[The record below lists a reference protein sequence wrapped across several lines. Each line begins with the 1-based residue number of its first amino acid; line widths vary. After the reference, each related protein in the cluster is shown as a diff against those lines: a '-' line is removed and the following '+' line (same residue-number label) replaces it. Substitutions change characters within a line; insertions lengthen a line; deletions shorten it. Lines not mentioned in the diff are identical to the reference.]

1 MPEQHPEIL
10 IVGSGAMGALF
21 GAILFENGRNVVLY
35 DTDHKHI
42 QAIQKN
48 GLQIKGFGG
57 NRKVPIPA
65 TTDLSQLESAEILLF
80 QCKAH
85 GTRNAAQ
92 AVKHLIRDHS
102 VCISFQNGLGNEE
115 VISEEL
121 GHQYVLGGLTAM
133 AAMLLGPGTLRD
145 FSRVPSHIGEMQGKT
160 SARTETIASRLSDA
174 GLETHVSEDIRRDIW
189 KKLLGNISM
198 SALSGLTDLSSAT
211 VNAVPEL
218 KAISL
223 KAMEEALDVAQ
234 ACGIGLERES
244 VIKGM
249 EMISKPGGTGDNKS
263 SLCVDLLN
271 GRKTEVDFI
280 YGSVIQ
286 RGEEKQVPTPT
297 LRVLH
302 GLVKGV
308 EARNERVL

>member
-1 MPEQHPEIL
+1 MPEQDPEIL
-10 IVGSGAMGALF
+10 IVGAGAMGALF
-21 GAILFENGRNVVLY
+21 GAILFENGRDVVLY
-35 DTDHKHI
+35 DTNPEHV
-42 QAIQKN
+42 QAIQEN
-48 GLQIKGFGG
+48 GLKIEGFGG
-57 NRKVPIPA
+57 NRSVPIPA
-65 TTDLSQLESAEILLF
+65 TADPGQLKSAELLLF
-80 QCKAH
+80 QCKAP
-85 GTRNAAQ
+85 GTRVAAQ
-92 AVKHLIRDHS
+92 AVKHLIQEHS

-121 GHQYVLGGLTAM
+121 GQQHVLGGLTAM
-133 AAMLLGPGTLRD
+133 AAVLLGPGKLRD
-145 FSRVPSHIGEMQGKT
+145 FSRVPSHIGEMQGGI
-160 SARTETIASRLSDA
+160 SERTEAIASRLSEA
-174 GLETHVSEDIRRDIW
+174 GLETHVSENMRHDIW

-198 SALSGLTDLSSAT
+198 SALSGLTDLTSASI
-211 VNAVPEL
+211 NAVPEL
-218 KAISL
+218 KSISL
-223 KAMEEALDVAQ
+223 QAMEEALDVAQ

-249 EMISKPGGTGDNKS
+249 EMISEPGGTGDNKS

-280 YGSVIQ
+280 YGIVIQ

-308 EARNERVL
+308 EARNESIA